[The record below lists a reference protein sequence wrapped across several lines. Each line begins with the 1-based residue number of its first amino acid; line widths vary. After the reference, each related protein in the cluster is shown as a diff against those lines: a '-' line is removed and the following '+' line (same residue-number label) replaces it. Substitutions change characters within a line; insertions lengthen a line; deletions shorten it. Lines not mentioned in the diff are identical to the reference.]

1 MDALTELLEYRKPH
15 GASPMLNRAYRF
27 HRKNPEVLDFLVR
40 ELRAVRTSGWKRTSL
55 GSLWH
60 FMRWT
65 LLKKRRAHG
74 ETFVV
79 TQNLSA
85 YYSRFVAILHPE
97 FNGFFEM
104 AKSRADE
111 DLGTRLEP
119 SSKNHMRG
127 YIRRL
132 LWADGTEIEHGWRP
146 TTPHEPQP
154 VSRRKPVSRSDD
166 DSRTGGGDLLGQPTI
181 RENEAG
187 NP

>member
-40 ELRAVRTSGWKRTSL
+40 ELRAARSSDRKRTSL

-60 FMRWT
+60 YMRWT
-65 LLKKRRAHG
+65 LVKKRWVAG

-85 YYSRFVAILHPE
+85 YYSRFLVILHPE

-104 AKSRADE
+104 AKSRADA
-111 DLGTRLEP
+111 DLGTMLEAP
-119 SSKNHMRG
+119 SKNHKPG

-132 LWADGTEIEHGWRP
+132 LWADGTAIENGWRP
-146 TTPHEPQP
+146 TVPHEP
-154 VSRRKPVSRSDD
+154 KPVKR
-166 DSRTGGGDLLGQPTI
+166 RRPVT
-181 RENEAG
+181 RELV
-187 NP
+187 